1 MPIMLIRP
9 LPPPAAALAASL
21 CLLAFAAAAD
31 SPAKPLVANGGFET
45 DADGDAWPDG
55 WGKLKAGGSWGRE
68 EGNRF
73 LRLSSTKPGE
83 TVLLFHPVR
92 IPAEVK
98 AVALHWRQRITDLKP
113 GKQPWFDARV
123 MIEARNGDG
132 EKLSSPVAAPYARKS
147 TEGWVERSVQ
157 FLLPEGTVTLELMPA
172 LLQVEAGTF
181 DLDDVRLESTDP
193 GPLAAEA
200 KAAAEAL
207 AARRAKETAD
217 RQAKA
222 AKLLADTGSLVSN
235 GDFEI
240 DRAGKGKKPDGNP
253 DDWGA
258 PKAGVSFVEENGNH
272 FGRLDATAPDK
283 MTMFYRTFDLPAE
296 ARALELSYRWRISGL
311 KPGKEPWYDARI
323 MLTFLDVAKKKVSP
337 QPSPPNTRKDT
348 ATEGTSDQDGGGWV
362 ERRTPMLVPEGAL
375 TLEFMPALFQVK
387 AGRLELDDVRLVPI
401 DAAPLVAAAKARAE
415 EERRANIPPEE
426 PKKDRWPAELH
437 VEGNQVLT
445 ADGKPI
451 RLQGVNVVSLEFL
464 VKGDHVLLSCRT
476 AVDDWKANIIRLP
489 VKEDYWFGRR
499 AEQKDGGAAYRKLVD
514 DAITMVANRGAYVLL
529 DLHRFRAPR
538 EEHVEF
544 WRAAAAQYKDHPAVL
559 FDLFNEPH
567 GISWDVWRDGGF
579 VAEKEKPADEDAFL
593 SEDEKKKNAAG
604 FQSPGMQKLVDAVRD
619 TGAKNIV
626 LVGGLDWA
634 YDLSGIA
641 AGYGID
647 ERGGNGLIYSTHIYP
662 WKSDW
667 KGKVLCVAD
676 KHPILVG
683 EVGCDIKKMDFLPD
697 SAQEDPYT
705 WGPDMLGFM
714 EKYGLHYTAFSFH
727 PSASPV
733 MINDWSYT
741 PTPFWGEPVKRALA
755 GEKFEMKRM
764 R

>member
-1 MPIMLIRP
+1 M
-9 LPPPAAALAASL
+9 
-21 CLLAFAAAAD
+21 
-31 SPAKPLVANGGFET
+31 PAKPLVANGGFEL

-55 WGKLKAGGSWGRE
+55 WGKLKTGGSWELE

-73 LRLSSTKPGE
+73 LRLTSTKPGE

-92 IPAEVK
+92 MPADVR
-98 AVALHWRQRITDLKP
+98 AVSLSWRQRITGLKP
-113 GKQPWFDARV
+113 GKQAWFDARI
-123 MIEARNGDG
+123 MIEARDAAG
-132 EKLSSPVAAPYARKS
+132 EKLNAPVAAPYARKD
-147 TEGWVERSVQ
+147 TAGWVDKSVR
-157 FLLPEGTVTLELMPA
+157 FLIPEHTATLELMPA
-172 LLQVEAGTF
+172 LLQAEAGKF
-181 DLDDVRLESTDP
+181 DLDDIRLEPVDP
-193 GPLAAEA
+193 APLVVEA
-200 KAAAEAL
+200 KAAADAL
-207 AARRAKETAD
+207 AAKRAKETAS

-222 AKLLADTGSLVSN
+222 AELLAETGSLVSN
-235 GDFEI
+235 GDFET
-240 DRAGKGKKPDGNP
+240 DKTGKGKKPDGNP

-258 PKAGVSFVEENGNH
+258 PKGGVSFVEEDGNH
-272 FGRLDATAPDK
+272 FARLVATEPDR
-283 MTMFYRTFDLPAE
+283 TTLVYRTFDIPADVK
-296 ARALELSYRWRISGL
+296 ALELSYRWRITDL
-311 KPGKEPWYDARI
+311 APGKEPWYDARI

-337 QPSPPNTRKDT
+337 QPGPPNTRKNTD
-348 ATEGTSDQDGGGWV
+348 GWV
-362 ERRTPMLVPEGAL
+362 ERRTQMLVPEGAL
-375 TLEFMPALFQVK
+375 ALEFMPALFQVK
-387 AGRLELDDVRLVPI
+387 KGQLELDDVKLIPI
-401 DAAPLVAAAKARAE
+401 DAGPLVAAAKARAE

-426 PKKDRWPAELH
+426 PKKDCWPQELH
-437 VEGNQVLT
+437 VEGNRVLT

-489 VKEDYWFGRR
+489 VHEDYWFGRR

-514 DAITMVANRGAYVLL
+514 DAITLVANRGAYVLL

-544 WRAAAAQYKDHPAVL
+544 WRDAAAKYKNHPAVL

-567 GISWDVWRDGGF
+567 GISWEVWRDGGF
-579 VAEKEKPADEDAFL
+579 VAEKRKPADEDAFL
-593 SEDEKKKNAAG
+593 TEEEKKKNAAG
-604 FQSPGMQKLVDAVRD
+604 FDSPGMQALVDAVRK

-634 YDLSGIA
+634 YDLSGVA
-641 AGYGID
+641 DHPID
-647 ERGGNGLIYSTHIYP
+647 QRGGNGLIYSTHIYP

-683 EVGCDIKKMDFLPD
+683 EVGCDVKKMDFIPD

-714 EKYGLHYTAFSFH
+714 QEYGLHFTAFSFH

-733 MINDWSYT
+733 MITDWSYT
-741 PTPFWGEPVKRALA
+741 PTPFWGAPVKRALA
-755 GEKFEMKRM
+755 GEKFPLKRL